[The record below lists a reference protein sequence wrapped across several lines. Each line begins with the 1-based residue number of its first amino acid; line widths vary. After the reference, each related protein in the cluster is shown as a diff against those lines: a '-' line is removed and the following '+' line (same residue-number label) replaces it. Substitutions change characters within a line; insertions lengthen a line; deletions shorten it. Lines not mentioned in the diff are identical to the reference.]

1 MRHLLNQVIE
11 PSKLNSV
18 ILFMR
23 KYFAVF
29 TNEGQQEIEKSLSH
43 THALKVTGEKPRI
56 VSGKLRRK
64 KGATCSK
71 FIYECDSKIGMAGVD
86 RYV

>member
-23 KYFAVF
+23 KCFAVF

-56 VSGKLRRK
+56 VSGKLRK
-64 KGATCSK
+64 KKVQPAQNLFMNVTAK
-71 FIYECDSKIGMAGVD
+71 LVWQE
-86 RYV
+86 

>member
-56 VSGKLRRK
+56 VSGKLRK
-64 KGATCSK
+64 KSATCSK